1 MTGRAKTG
9 GRQAGVPNRRTVA
22 SRRWVQDQ
30 ADPLAFLVRV
40 MNGEDIDGQ
49 TPTMAERLNAAREL
63 RRVIVPD
70 AKDTPISVTL
80 PPVNGPSD
88 FTAAISAV
96 LSAVSAGDLTPGEG
110 KAVADLLE
118 GARKAYETAD
128 LAERIA
134 KLEGR
139 P

>member
-1 MTGRAKTG
+1 MTAGAKTG
-9 GRQAGVPNRRTVA
+9 GRQAGTPNRRTLA
-22 SRRWVQDQ
+22 SRRWVQEQ

-40 MNGEDIDGQ
+40 MNGEDIDGLS
-49 TPTMAERLNAAREL
+49 PTMAERLNAAREL

-70 AKDTPISVTL
+70 AKDAPISITL
-80 PPVNGPSD
+80 PAVTSPAD
-88 FTAAISAV
+88 LTAAVGAV

-118 GARKAYETAD
+118 TARKAYETAD

-139 P
+139 G